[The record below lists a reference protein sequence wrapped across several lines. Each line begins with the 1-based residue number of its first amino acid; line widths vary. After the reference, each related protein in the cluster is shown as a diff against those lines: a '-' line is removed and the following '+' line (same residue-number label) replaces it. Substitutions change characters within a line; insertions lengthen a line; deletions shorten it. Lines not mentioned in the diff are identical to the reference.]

1 MMGNDSSHLSGLE
14 IEEKAVEITDFWCH
28 YQATIRDS
36 CRYFSLKSDGSV
48 SVFKGEAAVGPL
60 WAISTP
66 LEKFSNNLLKYR
78 HPCIVRYISAW
89 QQRST
94 LHLATEYVQPLSQV
108 LNGLT
113 PLQICIGLNNI
124 LRALVFLH
132 DQAGMSHNNISISA
146 IYVTGD
152 GQWKLGG
159 LQYMCSFS
167 ELTPAYLKHAR
178 IHRYD
183 KAVDPDEELY
193 EITSKV
199 DQYSFAV
206 LVDDVFK
213 NRKDEEVPHLKEFK
227 KYCRDSLQH
236 HDPAK
241 RPNLSDVLQHSFFNH
256 EFITIYK
263 FLNFLPLKS
272 EEEKCEFFSNI
283 LDSLKCYDEETVAKQ
298 LSGLLLSRL
307 TMLDQTA
314 RRDVIPFILKPKN
327 ERVQNGEHPGFFSLT
342 VFKEHV
348 KPRLMQLFGVR
359 DSQIRLL
366 LLAHFSKFVHV
377 FSQEELSQHIL
388 PELLLGIKD
397 TDDNLVAATLICLSE
412 LVPILGA
419 DTVIGVKRSKFFT
432 DGRPNSKTKLQAT
445 HRTPEKLFIPEKSL
459 RDLPCS
465 EDIYES
471 NDSEVVNFEN
481 AISMNIR
488 PTPVGGESLEDDV
501 RIKDTNIK
509 IEQDVTIRETKID
522 SEEDWS
528 DWENTNNRQLT
539 LSTTPETTLHSID
552 NEFIN
557 KIADFK
563 VDNENSDT
571 KENSSKRKTLLQ
583 KAAIEAKKHI
593 VDISELDIKN
603 QKADYSKKSVD
614 EFDFFAD
621 MMPVIEK
628 PTVVNI
634 DHVTHDISSK
644 LNFIPDDADDNEGW
658 GENWND

>member
-1 MMGNDSSHLSGLE
+1 MMGNESSQLSGLE

-28 YQATIRDS
+28 YQAKINDS

-48 SVFKGEAAVGPL
+48 SVFKGEAAAGPL

-108 LNGLT
+108 LNSLT

-132 DQAGMSHNNISISA
+132 EQAGMSHNNVSISA

-159 LQYMCSFS
+159 LQYLCPFT
-167 ELTPAYLKHAR
+167 ELTSAYLKHAR
-178 IHRYD
+178 LHRYD
-183 KAVDPDEELY
+183 KAVDPNEDSY
-193 EITSKV
+193 EITTKV

-213 NRKDEEVPHLKEFK
+213 GKNNDEVPYLKEFK
-227 KYCRDSLQH
+227 SFCRDTLQH
-236 HDPAK
+236 QNPAK
-241 RPNLSDVLQHSFFNH
+241 RTNLSEVLQHNFFNH

-263 FLNFLPLKS
+263 FLSFLPLKS
-272 EEEKCEFFSNI
+272 EEEKADFFSHI
-283 LDSLKCYDEETVAKQ
+283 LDTLKCYDEETVAKQ

-307 TMLDQTA
+307 AMLDQTA
-314 RRDVIPFILKPKN
+314 RKDVIPFILKPKN
-327 ERVQNGEHPGFFSLT
+327 DRVQNGENSGFFNLT
-342 VFKEHV
+342 VFKGHV

-359 DSQIRLL
+359 DSQIRMLL
-366 LLAHFSKFVHV
+366 LTHFSKFVQV
-377 FSQEELSQHIL
+377 FTHEELSHHIL

-397 TDDNLVAATLICLSE
+397 IDDTLVASTLVCLSE

-419 DTVIGVKRSKFFT
+419 DTVIGGKRSKLFT
-432 DGRPNSKTKLQAT
+432 DGRPNPKTKLPISQLT
-445 HRTPEKLFIPEKSL
+445 RSPERKKSL

-465 EDIYES
+465 EDVFEH
-471 NDSEVVNFEN
+471 SELNTFDNPLILNE
-481 AISMNIR
+481 R
-488 PTPVGGESLEDDV
+488 PSPVGGESMEDE
-501 RIKDTNIK
+501 II
-509 IEQDVTIRETKID
+509 TKESSTSKVD
-522 SEEDWS
+522 SEADWS
-528 DWENTNNRQLT
+528 DWENTNRQLT
-539 LSTTPETTLHSID
+539 VIEPDSTISPPLNDEQLIQLEPAAAD
-552 NEFIN
+552 PLLKNDFIP
-557 KIADFK
+557 KEDLIAK
-563 VDNENSDT
+563 
-571 KENSSKRKTLLQ
+571 KTLLQ
-583 KAAIEAKKHI
+583 KAALNAKKNI
-593 VDISELDIKN
+593 LDISELDIKN
-603 QKADYSKKSVD
+603 QKSDYFKKNTD

-628 PTVVNI
+628 PAVVSVDTSEI
-634 DHVTHDISSK
+634 AQGLSSK
-644 LNFIPDDADDNEGW
+644 LNFVPDENLDESEGW

>member
-1 MMGNDSSHLSGLE
+1 MMGNDSSQLSGLE
-14 IEEKAVEITDFWCH
+14 IEDKPVEITDFWSH
-28 YQATIRDS
+28 YQATISDS
-36 CRYFSLKSDGSV
+36 CRYFSLKGDGSV

-94 LHLATEYVQPLSQV
+94 LHLATEYIQPLSQV
-108 LNGLT
+108 LNILT
-113 PLQICIGLNNI
+113 PLQICIGINNI

-132 DQAGMSHNNISISA
+132 EQARMSHNNVSIGA
-146 IYVTGD
+146 IYVTED

-159 LQYMCSFS
+159 LQYMCAFN

-183 KAVDPDEELY
+183 KAIDPDEESY
-193 EITSKV
+193 EITTKV

-213 NRKDEEVPHLKEFK
+213 NREDDEVPHLKDFR
-227 KYCRDSLQH
+227 KYCKEFLQH
-236 HDPAK
+236 PDPSK
-241 RPNLSDVLQHSFFNH
+241 RPNLSNVLQHSFFNH

-263 FLNFLPLKS
+263 FLNFLPLKT
-272 EEEKCEFFSNI
+272 EDEKCAFFSNI

-314 RRDVIPFILKPKN
+314 RKDVIPYILKPKN
-327 ERVQNGEHPGFFSLT
+327 ERVQNGEQPGFFSLT

-359 DSQIRLL
+359 DNQIRSLL
-366 LLAHFSKFVHV
+366 LTHFSKFVHV

-397 TDDNLVAATLICLSE
+397 TDDSLVAATLICLSE

-419 DTVIGVKRSKFFT
+419 DTVIGGKRSKFFT
-432 DGRPNSKTKLQAT
+432 DGRPNSKMKLPT
-445 HRTPEKLFIPEKSL
+445 TPKTPEKLFIPEKSL

-465 EDIYES
+465 EDIYEI
-471 NDSEVVNFEN
+471 NDNEVVNFET

-488 PTPVGGESLEDDV
+488 PSPVGGESLEEELGTLE
-501 RIKDTNIK
+501 TNL
-509 IEQDVTIRETKID
+509 KID
-522 SEEDWS
+522 AEEDWS
-528 DWENTNNRQLT
+528 DWENMNNRQLT
-539 LSTTPETTLHSID
+539 LLPTTPDTTNHYLDNQFTHKDVID
-552 NEFIN
+552 IN
-557 KIADFK
+557 M
-563 VDNENSDT
+563 NSEKSSK
-571 KENSSKRKTLLQ
+571 KENTSERKTLLQ
-583 KAAIEAKKHI
+583 KAAIEAKKNI

-603 QKADYSKKSVD
+603 QKVGSKNSTE

-621 MMPVIEK
+621 MTPVIEK
-628 PTVVNI
+628 PTVVSVDNTSQ
-634 DHVTHDISSK
+634 DFSSK
-644 LNFIPDDADDNEGW
+644 LNFVPSEGDENEGW